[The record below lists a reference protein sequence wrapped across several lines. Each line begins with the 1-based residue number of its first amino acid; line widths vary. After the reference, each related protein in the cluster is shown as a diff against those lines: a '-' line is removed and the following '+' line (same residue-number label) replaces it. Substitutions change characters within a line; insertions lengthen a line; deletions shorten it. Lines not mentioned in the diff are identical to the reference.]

1 MKFYVEFKNSTDEL
15 ALEFET
21 YNTPIAKKWS
31 DELKAQLIRN
41 STLKEDDRLY
51 QFPNQWNIEKIV
63 SELKDRADKI
73 NNYKFYIPETID
85 NSINQDLLNQL
96 HKYFEEMRGG
106 ILSPGEYYL
115 NAPEDIKRA
124 IEDYNILIH
133 RTEDALN
140 AAARGIHRPR
150 IVITF
155 QDRRRYE
162 LEDQDYDHFSL
173 DIKFGEVY
181 INYCEVGKPLWDV
194 FKDNDTVVGDQN
206 IRPLKWYS
214 SDMMIYFFNG
224 GYRNRINNF
233 WSWWDNNQSQLS
245 SLGFVKN
252 DKKLAIGHI
261 PVARIVTT
269 MSDQECINAISKFDK
284 IHRVYTNEV

>member
-1 MKFYVEFKNSTDEL
+1 MKFYVEFKNDTDEL
-15 ALEFET
+15 TLEFET
-21 YNTPIAKKWS
+21 YNTPIAQKWA
-31 DELKAQLIRN
+31 DELNAQMLRN
-41 STLKEDDRLY
+41 PSLKENNRLY
-51 QFPNQWNIEKIV
+51 QFPDQWRLEDIV

-73 NNYKFYIPETID
+73 NSYKFYIPETID
-85 NSINQDLLNQL
+85 TSINQELLNQL

-115 NAPEDIKRA
+115 SAPDDIKLA
-124 IEDYNILIH
+124 IEDYNVLIH

-140 AAARGIHRPR
+140 AAARGINRPR

-155 QDRRRYE
+155 QDRKRYE
-162 LEDQDYDHFSL
+162 LEDDDYDHFSL

-194 FKDNDTVVGDQN
+194 FKDNDSLVGDQN

-224 GYRNRINNF
+224 GYRNRIDNF
-233 WSWWDNNQSQLS
+233 WSWWDKNNTFLS
-245 SLGFVKN
+245 TLGFEKFN
-252 DKKLAIGHI
+252 KKLALGHI
-261 PVARIVTT
+261 PVARLVVDKP
-269 MSDQECINAISKFDK
+269 MQEIINDISKFK
-284 IHRVYTNEV
+284 NINRVYV